1 MKEILLKPPIKFLLV
16 FTLGLFAAHTFAQD
30 STKSL
35 AIKPNQT
42 FRMPFT
48 LFYQS
53 DVPYQLYENFML
65 IRKANAGD
73 VQAAH
78 EIGVRYL
85 VGHGFDAD
93 TVQSYKWIEKAAE
106 KKLPVA
112 LYNLGIF
119 QNNGWGTE
127 WNPYKAF
134 DNFYAAVKEDFP
146 LGNYVVGL
154 FFTENLVVPRDL
166 AMASY
171 FIKRAANQNVEQ
183 AKDLLKELKKR
194 NPAEVDSNYVAFF
207 FNEREKQ
214 KASAKKK
221 SYSLSF
227 LDFTADS
234 AAAIDDSTLLFD
246 AVHEKE
252 NFDSEKTLTTTVQND
267 SSLLSKMLEEAD
279 WGSPEALALL
289 GRYYEKGISVKKN
302 SITAASY
309 YCRAV
314 RLESYKAARLLFD
327 LLKTPNFF
335 THLKRE
341 VEKGNPEA
349 EFVWSSLIAQ
359 QFDNQITPI
368 DALKFL
374 QEAAKKNYL
383 PALIELGNWNV
394 GGIIEEKNITGG
406 VELWQQASRL
416 GSKEAE
422 VRLRLLQLLNDDFIF
437 SKSEV
442 FQTFITGENKGS
454 ILAQTALG
462 ICYSKGILVKKDI
475 AKGVTYYRRAAFRG
489 SQNAFSALKRIYD
502 NLRPNDPRFIVT
514 E

>member
-1 MKEILLKPPIKFLLV
+1 MKEIVLKPPIKLLLV
-16 FTLGLFAAHTFAQD
+16 FILGLFAVHTFAQD

-53 DVPYQLYENFML
+53 DVSYQLYENFML
-65 IRKANAGD
+65 IRKANSGD
-73 VQAAH
+73 AQAAH

-93 TVQSYKWIEKAAE
+93 TVQSYNWIEKAAE

-134 DNFYAAVKEDFP
+134 DNFYAAAKEGFP

-154 FFTENLVVPRDL
+154 FFTENLVVPRNL
-166 AMASY
+166 SVASY
-171 FIKRAANQNVEQ
+171 FIRKAADQNVEQ
-183 AKDLLKELKKR
+183 AKELLKELKKR
-194 NPAEVDSNYVAFF
+194 NAVDVDSLFVVEVLKNRDDS
-207 FNEREKQ
+207 N
-214 KASAKKK
+214 SSNKKN
-221 SYSLSF
+221 SYSLSY

-234 AAAIDDSTLLFD
+234 TSAVDDSTLLFD
-246 AVHEKE
+246 AVHEKDKVD
-252 NFDSEKTLTTTVQND
+252 NEKTFSVSIKSD
-267 SSLLSKMLEEAD
+267 STLVNKMLREAN
-279 WGSPEALALL
+279 WGSPEALTLL
-289 GRYYEKGISVKKN
+289 GRYYEKGNFFKKN
-302 SITAASY
+302 ILTAASY

-327 LLKTPNFF
+327 LLKSPNFF
-335 THLKRE
+335 VHLKKE
-341 VEKGNPEA
+341 VDKGNVEA
-349 EFVWSSLIAQ
+349 QFVWSSLIAQ
-359 QFDNQITPI
+359 QFDNQITGI

-383 PALIELGNWNV
+383 PSLLELGNWNV
-394 GGIIEEKNITGG
+394 GGIIANKNIGNG
-406 VELWQQASRL
+406 MDIWQKAIQQ

-422 VRLRLLQLLNDDFIF
+422 VRLRLLQLLNDDYVQN
-437 SKSEV
+437 KNEL
-442 FQTFITGENKGS
+442 FQTFVTGDDEGS

-462 ICYSKGILVKKDI
+462 ICFEKGIIVKKDL
-475 AKGVTYYRRAAFRG
+475 AKAVTNYRKAAFRG
-489 SQNAFSALKRIYD
+489 SQNSFSALKRIYD
-502 NLRPNDPRFIVT
+502 NLRPDDPRFKVT

>member
-1 MKEILLKPPIKFLLV
+1 MKEILLKPPIKLFLV
-16 FTLGLFAAHTFAQD
+16 FTLGLFAAHAFAQD

-53 DVPYQLYENFML
+53 DVSYQLYENFML
-65 IRKANAGD
+65 IRKANSGD
-73 VQAAH
+73 AQAAH

-93 TVQSYKWIEKAAE
+93 TLQSFNWIEKAAE

-119 QNNGWGTE
+119 QNNGWGTQ

-134 DNFYAAVKEDFP
+134 DNFYVSAEEGFP

-154 FFTENLVVPRDL
+154 FFTENLVVPRNL
-166 AMASY
+166 SVASY
-171 FIKRAANQNVEQ
+171 FIKKAADQNVEQ
-183 AKDLLKELKKR
+183 AKELLKELKKR
-194 NPAEVDSNYVAFF
+194 NAVEVDSLYVSEIFK
-207 FNEREKQ
+207 NRDKVN
-214 KASAKKK
+214 SSNKKN

-234 AAAIDDSTLLFD
+234 TAAVDDSTLLFD
-246 AVHEKE
+246 AVHEKDKVD
-252 NFDSEKTLTTTVQND
+252 NEKTLSISVKSD
-267 SSLLSKMLEEAD
+267 SSLVNKMLKEAN
-279 WGSPEALALL
+279 WGSPEALTLL
-289 GRYYEKGISVKKN
+289 GRYYEKGNFFKKN
-302 SITAASY
+302 TLTAASY

-327 LLKTPNFF
+327 LLKSPNFF
-335 THLKRE
+335 THLKKE
-341 VEKGNPEA
+341 VEKGNA
-349 EFVWSSLIAQ
+349 DAQFVWSSLIAQ
-359 QFDNQITPI
+359 QFDNQITGN

-374 QEAAKKNYL
+374 LEASKKNHL
-383 PALIELGNWNV
+383 PSLIELGNWNV
-394 GGIIEEKNITGG
+394 GGIIADKDLKRGITF
-406 VELWQQASRL
+406 WQKAVQN

-422 VRLRLLQLLNDDFIF
+422 VRLRLLQILNEEYVQN
-437 SKSEV
+437 KNELY
-442 FQTFITGENKGS
+442 QTFLAGEDEGS

-462 ICYSKGILVKKDI
+462 ICFEKGILVKKDL
-475 AKGVTYYRRAAFRG
+475 AKAVTYYRKAAFRG